1 MKALMWKEYR
11 ENRMKLAIGCALL
24 AIAGASI
31 SIAYH
36 FFESGIPG
44 IGQMP
49 PDVLALMQKLLP
61 DFSNVNAYLFSQWFS
76 KNLQQLGGILAVVL
90 LGSAVASERE
100 LHTAIFLYSR
110 PVTRS
115 AVLAAKTVVLF
126 TGLVVSIVISTG
138 AAVLGAMVIGRTPGV
153 AFILSATLHSIVALL
168 TFASLATLFSV
179 LVADRVKAMLFSG
192 GAIILLAIA
201 GQFKGL
207 RWLNPLALF
216 GSSSLIAHPVPQF
229 VPLAVGIVLSAAML
243 VLANRVL
250 QQQEF

>member
-11 ENRMKLAIGCALL
+11 ENRMKLVIGCALL

-36 FFESGIPG
+36 FFESGIAG
-44 IGQMP
+44 IGQVP
-49 PDVLALMQKLLP
+49 PDVLRLIQKVLP

-76 KNLQQLGGILAVVL
+76 KNLQQLGGILTVVL

-126 TGLVVSIVISTG
+126 TGLAVSIVISTG
-138 AAVLGAMVIGRTPGV
+138 AAVLGAVIVGRTPGV
-153 AFILSATLHSIVALL
+153 AFILSATVHSIVALL

-179 LVADRVKAMLFSG
+179 LVADRVKAILLSG
-192 GAIILLAIA
+192 GVIILLSIA

-207 RWLNPLALF
+207 KWLNPLALF
-216 GSSSLIAHPVPQF
+216 GSSGLVAHPVPQF
-229 VPLAVGIVLSAAML
+229 VPLAVGLVLSAGML
-243 VLANRVL
+243 VLSNRVL

>member
-11 ENRMKLAIGCALL
+11 ENRVKLIIGCALL
-24 AIAGASI
+24 AIAGAAI

-44 IGQMP
+44 LGQMP
-49 PDVLALMQKLLP
+49 PEVLELVKKIMP
-61 DFSNVNAYLFSQWFS
+61 DFSNVNAYLFSQWFT
-76 KNLQQLGGILAVVL
+76 KNLQQLGGILTVVL

-126 TGLVVSIVISTG
+126 AGLAVTVVIAT
-138 AAVLGAMVIGRTPGV
+138 AATVLGAVLIGRMPGV
-153 AFILSATLHSIVALL
+153 LFILSATLHSIVALL

-179 LVADRVKAMLFSG
+179 LVADRIKAILLSG
-192 GAIILLAIA
+192 GTIILLSVA
-201 GQFKGL
+201 GQFRGL
-207 RWLNPLALF
+207 GWLNPLALF
-216 GSSSLIAHPVPQF
+216 GSSGLIAHPTPQL

-243 VLANRVL
+243 ALANRFL
-250 QQQEF
+250 QRQEF